1 MRQLDDFV
9 GGIDSSVEYQREKLL
24 VVQADHQ
31 SHEAEITDM
40 KQNITHLDILAQ
52 NNEIE
57 LANFENK
64 INHKTN
70 HIMKSEQQLKD
81 KVKQVEKLT
90 GNVTGKLETIDDTVQ
105 KNYVAFEV
113 GLRHAA
119 TQAVDAKQKGI
130 LRILAYFS
138 SDFFHENEVIS
149 YCRIVLKILKKSL
162 NSEHRIVKVK
172 LALLDYRNHSINYIL
187 FSI

>member
-1 MRQLDDFV
+1 M
-9 GGIDSSVEYQREKLL
+9 
-24 VVQADHQ
+24 VQADHQ
-31 SHEAEITDM
+31 SHEAQITDM

-90 GNVTGKLETIDDTVQ
+90 GNVTGKLEIIDDTVQ

-130 LRILAYFS
+130 HRILVFQMTYFMKMRLLTR
-138 SDFFHENEVIS
+138 NLVKNL
-149 YCRIVLKILKKSL
+149 VLPNNLKL
-162 NSEHRIVKVK
+162 
-172 LALLDYRNHSINYIL
+172 
-187 FSI
+187 

>member
-24 VVQADHQ
+24 MVQADHQ
-31 SHEAEITDM
+31 SHEAQITDM

-130 LRILAYFS
+130 IRILAYFS
-138 SDFFHENEVIS
+138 SD
-149 YCRIVLKILKKSL
+149 
-162 NSEHRIVKVK
+162 
-172 LALLDYRNHSINYIL
+172 
-187 FSI
+187 